1 MTMRDIFFLAYILT
15 LFVGVAALITALFLY
30 FRFRK
35 AVFLFYFLFMTAVTV
50 VFLINTLLQ
59 YGPVHF
65 SEYRWKAFS
74 VLLGGSAYLLL
85 VFSAPLFVHELI
97 GRPGGRTARYGIVFN
112 CLGIAGLAA
121 AFLFTREEILYSLL
135 QIAFIPS
142 VIYSLYLL
150 FAHYR
155 KIKQKLLRKAIRTFL
170 IISVSLLPFIV
181 IDIFSSRIP
190 VVSRVVPERTSFSLL
205 LFYLAWNVVNLVYSV
220 RHFFRPIDEEAAFL
234 RSAVTES
241 YSVTDREYSII
252 ELIAEGH
259 GNKQI
264 ASQLNI
270 SEQTVKNHIYNIYKK
285 IGVFSRVELINKIN
299 TLKNTL

>member
-1 MTMRDIFFLAYILT
+1 MRDIFFLAYILT
-15 LFVGVAALITALFLY
+15 LFVGIAALITALFLY

-65 SEYRWKAFS
+65 SEYRWKTFS
-74 VLLGGSAYLLL
+74 ILVGGSAYLLL
-85 VFSAPLFVHELI
+85 VFSAPLFVHELMQLSASKI
-97 GRPGGRTARYGIVFN
+97 ARFGIAFN
-112 CLGIAGLAA
+112 CLLVGGFAA
-121 AFLFTREEILYSLL
+121 AFLLSRREVFYSLA
-135 QIAFIPS
+135 QIAFLPS
-142 VIYSLYLL
+142 VFYSLFIL
-150 FAHYR
+150 FAYYR
-155 KIKQKLLRKAIRTFL
+155 KIEQKLLRKAIWNFL
-170 IISVSLLPFIV
+170 FISLTLLPFIV

-190 VVSRVVPERTSFSLL
+190 LISRLVPEKTSFSLL
-205 LFYLAWNVVNLVYSV
+205 LFYLAWNIVNLVYSV
-220 RHFFRPIDEEAAFL
+220 RHFFRPAESDAAFM

-285 IGVFSRVELINKIN
+285 TGVFSRVELINKIN

>member
-1 MTMRDIFFLAYILT
+1 MQDIFFLAYILT

-59 YGPVHF
+59 YGPVHY
-65 SEYRWKAFS
+65 SEYRWKTFS

-85 VFSAPLFVHELI
+85 VFSAPLFVHELMQLSRS
-97 GRPGGRTARYGIVFN
+97 GTVRFGIALN
-112 CLGIAGLAA
+112 CFLIAGLAA
-121 AFLFTREEILYSLL
+121 VFLFSRRVVFYSLA
-135 QIAFIPS
+135 QIAFLPS
-142 VIYSLYLL
+142 VIYSLFIL
-150 FAHYR
+150 FACYG
-155 KIKQKLLRKAIRTFL
+155 KIEQKLLRKGIRNFL
-170 IISVSLLPFIV
+170 IISISLLPLIV
-181 IDIFSSRIP
+181 IDIFSARIP
-190 VVSRVVPERTSFSLL
+190 GISRVVPEKTSFSLL
-205 LFYLAWNVVNLVYSV
+205 LFYLAWNLVNLVYSV
-220 RHFFRPIDEEAAFL
+220 RYFFRPIDEEAAFL

-285 IGVFSRVELINKIN
+285 TGVFSRVELINKIN